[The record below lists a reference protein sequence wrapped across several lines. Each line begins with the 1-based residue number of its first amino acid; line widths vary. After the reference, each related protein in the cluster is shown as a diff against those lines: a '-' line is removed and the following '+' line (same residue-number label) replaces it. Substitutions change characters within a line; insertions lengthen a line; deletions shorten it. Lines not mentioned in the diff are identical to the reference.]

1 MRLRAL
7 ALLALSALPFA
18 IAGCPAADDGKSGPC
33 DVDVVRY
40 EERATDETCITLV
53 DAEEAGAVTL
63 GGPNAPVL
71 LSPTSGGV
79 VAASTSSLTITWDT
93 PLDLDLT
100 RAPQRTPRRAAHTS
114 LASAARALW
123 PISTAWAHEAPV
135 TGAIHR
141 LRLRGLRG
149 SDKAVDIMTS
159 KMTYALDA
167 ELMADLHATDGPLTI
182 ELTSM
187 YVTQNLINNAAT
199 DGPFQM
205 DPSASIVVQ

>member
-1 MRLRAL
+1 MRLRPL
-7 ALLALSALPFA
+7 ALLALASVPFA
-18 IAGCPAADDGKSGPC
+18 IAGCPADDGGKSGPC
-33 DVDVVRY
+33 DTDVVRY

-53 DAEEAGAVTL
+53 DAEDAGAVTL

-71 LSPTSGGV
+71 LSPTNGSI
-79 VAASTSSLTITWDT
+79 VAASTSSLTLTWDT

-100 RAPQRTPRRAAHTS
+100 RAPRRANQTS

-159 KMTYALDA
+159 KMTYSLDA
-167 ELMADLHATDGPLTI
+167 ELLADLHATDGPVTI

-187 YVTQNLINNAAT
+187 YVTQNLINSAAT

-205 DPSASIVVQ
+205 DPSASIDVQ